1 MRKVLGIVASA
12 LVALF
17 ISACQT
23 NVYYPN
29 ELDRFESLTAP
40 STVLLIYGVAHNN
53 LASAIQSNLN
63 TLAGNKLPAPGSDQV
78 VLSFC
83 NFSES
88 DYNWRQETPSHLIRY
103 SLFEG
108 KVRRDTVMTV
118 EAGRMASDPELM
130 KEVLEYVRNRYKAD
144 RYGLILSSHGSGWLP
159 VGYVQSEENARHM
172 RFHEFGAET
181 GTSTSSLAPVR
192 RIRTLGGPATKTFGA
207 DYYGIWNQT
216 QKDADVYEMSIPRLA
231 GALGSGWDFIVF
243 DACFM
248 GAVEVAYEL
257 KHCAKVLCISAAEV
271 ISQGFNYRNMAD
283 LIFRRD
289 LHPEDICLS
298 FYNLYKGQPGASQ
311 TATIACVQ
319 TAGLDGLADTCKE
332 LISKYRSAL
341 DAADTD
347 AIQLYSRG
355 GSKWFYDLQDIFN
368 HIGISQ
374 QDSLRLQ
381 SSLDAC
387 ISYKAATPK
396 ILDEITVRHFCGLS
410 MFLPAIND
418 NVLSGYYRQLAWNK
432 YVNLVEE

>member
-40 STVLLIYGVAHNN
+40 STVLLVYGVAHNN
-53 LASAIQSNLN
+53 LASAIQANLN

-83 NFSES
+83 NFSRG
-88 DYNWRQETPSHLIRY
+88 DFNWQQETPTHLIRY

-118 EAGRMASDPELM
+118 EAGRKAVDPEVM
-130 KEVLEYVRNRYKAD
+130 KEVLDYVKNRYKAD
-144 RYGLILSSHGSGWLP
+144 RYGLIMSSHGSGWLP

-172 RFHEFGAET
+172 RFHEFGES
-181 GTSTSSLAPVR
+181 GIGTSSLAPAR
-192 RIRTLGGPATKTFGA
+192 RLRALGGPATKTFGSE
-207 DYYGIWNQT
+207 YYGVWNQT
-216 QKDADVYEMSIPRLA
+216 QKDADVYEMSVPRLA

-248 GAVEVAYEL
+248 GSVEVAYEL
-257 KHCAKVLCISAAEV
+257 RHCARMLCVSAAEV
-271 ISQGFNYRNMAD
+271 IAQGFNYRNMAD

-319 TAGLDGLADTCKE
+319 TAGLDGLAETCKE
-332 LISKYRSAL
+332 LISKYRTEL
-341 DAADTD
+341 DAADPN